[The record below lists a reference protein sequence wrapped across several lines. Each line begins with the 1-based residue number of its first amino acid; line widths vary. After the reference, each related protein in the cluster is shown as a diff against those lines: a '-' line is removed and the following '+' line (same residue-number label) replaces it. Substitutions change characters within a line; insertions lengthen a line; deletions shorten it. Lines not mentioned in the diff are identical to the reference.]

1 MTKNALEFGSVFLFS
16 SAKISDLCS
25 GTILDKPHDM
35 DEKAEKK
42 KFLGSLIIPL
52 IIVALMW
59 LVKIIEVSFGISL
72 GRYGV
77 TPHSAKGLIGILT
90 LPFLHG
96 SWEHL
101 LSNTVPILVL
111 GTALY
116 YCYPTLANRVLLITY
131 LASGLLTWCIGDPN
145 STHIG
150 ASALVYGL
158 NLFLIASGFIRG
170 NRLLIVISLIMVF
183 LYGSFIWG
191 MIPSLAIPQNI
202 SWEGHLSG
210 AIIGVLLAV
219 FLRKEGP
226 QKEVY
231 HWEEEEEEE
240 AALRPFEGPQGP
252 QAQES
257 EDVSTG
263 STSEKPYW
271 DVPMPSNDE
280 LTIQYRF
287 KH

>member
-1 MTKNALEFGSVFLFS
+1 MNGF
-16 SAKISDLCS
+16 KI
-25 GTILDKPHDM
+25 M
-35 DEKAEKK
+35 DNKADIR
-42 KFLGSLIIPL
+42 KFLGSLIVPL
-52 IIVALMW
+52 LIVAVMW
-59 LVKIIEVSFGISL
+59 AVKIIEVSLNADF

-77 TPHSAKGLIGILT
+77 TPHTAHGLIGIIT

-101 LSNTVPILVL
+101 LSNSVPILVL

-131 LASGLLTWCIGDPN
+131 LASGLITWCIGNPE

-170 NRLLIVISLIMVF
+170 NRMLIVISLIMVF

-210 AIIGVLLAV
+210 AIIGVLLAI

-231 HWEEEEEEE
+231 HWEDDEDNEEEIK
-240 AALRPFEGPQGP
+240 
-252 QAQES
+252 
-257 EDVSTG
+257 EDNSDVATG
-263 STSEKPYW
+263 SSSEKPYW
-271 DVPMPSNDE
+271 DVPTPSNDE
-280 LTIQYRF
+280 LTVRYRF
-287 KH
+287 RH

>member
-1 MTKNALEFGSVFLFS
+1 MDDKQERRKFFGSLV
-16 SAKISDLCS
+16 
-25 GTILDKPHDM
+25 
-35 DEKAEKK
+35 
-42 KFLGSLIIPL
+42 IPL

-59 LVKIIEVSFGISL
+59 LVKVVEVSLGVDL

-77 TPHSAKGLIGILT
+77 APHTLRGLVGIFT

-116 YCYPTLANRVLLITY
+116 YCYPSLANRVLLITY
-131 LASGLLTWCIGDPN
+131 LASGLLTWCIGNPA

-150 ASALVYGL
+150 ASAIVYGL
-158 NLFLIASGFIRG
+158 NLFLIFSGFIRG

-226 QKEVY
+226 QKEIY
-231 HWEEEEEEE
+231 HWEEDEENDEENE
-240 AALRPFEGPQGP
+240 ETG
-252 QAQES
+252 S
-257 EDVSTG
+257 STG
-263 STSEKPYW
+263 SETDNPKTDEKPYW
-271 DVPMPSNDE
+271 DVPTPSNEE
-280 LTIQYRF
+280 LTVRYRF
-287 KH
+287 RH

>member
-1 MTKNALEFGSVFLFS
+1 M
-16 SAKISDLCS
+16 
-25 GTILDKPHDM
+25 
-35 DEKAEKK
+35 
-42 KFLGSLIIPL
+42 
-52 IIVALMW
+52 
-59 LVKIIEVSFGISL
+59 
-72 GRYGV
+72 
-77 TPHSAKGLIGILT
+77 
-90 LPFLHG
+90 
-96 SWEHL
+96 
-101 LSNTVPILVL
+101 
-111 GTALY
+111 
-116 YCYPTLANRVLLITY
+116 LLITY

-210 AIIGVLLAV
+210 AIIGVLLAI

-226 QKEVY
+226 QKEVH
-231 HWEEEEEEE
+231 HWEEDEEEEKVGASTLQVASG
-240 AALRPFEGPQGP
+240 AAGSASDNP
-252 QAQES
+252 ES
-257 EDVSTG
+257 SGANE
-263 STSEKPYW
+263 EKPYW

-287 KH
+287 KHWH

>member
-1 MTKNALEFGSVFLFS
+1 ME
-16 SAKISDLCS
+16 
-25 GTILDKPHDM
+25 DKQ
-35 DEKAEKK
+35 ERK

-52 IIVALMW
+52 ILVALMW
-59 LVKIIEVSFGISL
+59 LVKIIEVSFGINL
-72 GRYGV
+72 GRLGV
-77 TPHSAKGLIGILT
+77 TPHTAQGLLGILT

-96 SWEHL
+96 NWEHL

-116 YCYPTLANRVLLITY
+116 YCYPSLANRVLLIIY
-131 LASGLLTWCIGDPN
+131 LASGLITWCIGNPET
-145 STHIG
+145 THIG

-158 NLFLIASGFIRG
+158 NLFLITSGFIRG
-170 NRLLIVISLIMVF
+170 NRLLIVIALIMVF

-210 AIIGVLLAV
+210 AIIGVLLAI

-226 QKEVY
+226 QKEVH
-231 HWEEEEEEE
+231 HWD
-240 AALRPFEGPQGP
+240 
-252 QAQES
+252 
-257 EDVSTG
+257 EDEDDNEDEDSNDSPT
-263 STSEKPYW
+263 EKPYW
-271 DVPMPSNDE
+271 DVPTPSSDE
-280 LTIQYRF
+280 LTVQYRI

>member
-1 MTKNALEFGSVFLFS
+1 MDDKQERRKFFGSLV
-16 SAKISDLCS
+16 
-25 GTILDKPHDM
+25 
-35 DEKAEKK
+35 
-42 KFLGSLIIPL
+42 IPL

-59 LVKIIEVSFGISL
+59 LVKVVEVSLGVDF

-77 TPHSAKGLIGILT
+77 APHTLRGLLGIFT

-116 YCYPTLANRVLLITY
+116 YCYPSLANRVLLITY
-131 LASGLLTWCIGDPN
+131 LASGLLTWCIGNPA

-150 ASALVYGL
+150 ASAIVYGL
-158 NLFLIASGFIRG
+158 NLFLIFSGFIRG

-231 HWEEEEEEE
+231 HWEEDEEEDEE
-240 AALRPFEGPQGP
+240 NERIG
-252 QAQES
+252 S
-257 EDVSTG
+257 STG
-263 STSEKPYW
+263 SETDNPKTDEKPYW
-271 DVPMPSNDE
+271 DVPTPSNDE
-280 LTIQYRF
+280 LTVRYRF
-287 KH
+287 RH

>member
-1 MTKNALEFGSVFLFS
+1 MSP

-25 GTILDKPHDM
+25 GTILDNPQRM
-35 DEKAEKK
+35 DEKAEKR

-72 GRYGV
+72 SRWGI
-77 TPHSAKGLIGILT
+77 TPHSTSGLIGIFT

-116 YCYPTLANRVLLITY
+116 YCYPSLANRVLLITY

-231 HWEEEEEEE
+231 HWEEEDDEST
-240 AALRPFEGPQGP
+240 ALRPFERPQGP
-252 QAQES
+252 QAQGPDFNNSTDSES
-257 EDVSTG
+257 DDSTG
-263 STSEKPYW
+263 SASDEKPYW

-280 LTIQYRF
+280 LTVQYRF
-287 KH
+287 RR

>member
-1 MTKNALEFGSVFLFS
+1 
-16 SAKISDLCS
+16 
-25 GTILDKPHDM
+25 M
-35 DEKAEKK
+35 DNKAEKR

-59 LVKIIEVSFGISL
+59 VVKITEVSFGIDLSKW
-72 GRYGV
+72 GV
-77 TPHSAKGLIGILT
+77 VPHTIHGLIGVLT
-90 LPFLHG
+90 LPFLHANR
-96 SWEHL
+96 EHL
-101 LSNTVPILVL
+101 LSNSVPIFVL

-131 LASGLLTWCIGDPN
+131 LASGLITWCIGNPE
-145 STHIG
+145 SSHIG

-210 AIIGVLLAV
+210 AIIGVLLAF
-219 FLRKEGP
+219 FLRNEGP

-231 HWEEEEEEE
+231 HWEEDEEEDDSTST
-240 AALRPFEGPQGP
+240 LR
-252 QAQES
+252 QAQGAATDES
-257 EDVSTG
+257 TNP
-263 STSEKPYW
+263 TSEKPYW
-271 DVPMPSNDE
+271 DIPTPSDDE
-280 LTIQYRF
+280 LTVQYRF